1 MSVADQSREKV
12 RRWSDDRGFL
22 RDGRSVVLGCVALY
36 LSVVTGLR
44 ALWHVDIWPQ
54 LGVPSGPSIFFDAR
68 NVAAAVECSQL
79 GYDPLVDNPCD
90 PWGRA
95 MFYPRV
101 WLLLRVTG
109 LEQRHT
115 VLFGTVVVT
124 VFVLSLLLLLPR
136 LSLVEGLVVAAAACS
151 PAVMFAVE
159 RANMDLVIFS
169 GIALAGVVWRRG
181 TAAAEYAAVAIVL
194 LMAVAKLYPAVALL
208 GFLLARRRG
217 TRAAAGA
224 ALLFFAAY
232 VVATRDDVAT
242 ISSTATQGQ
251 YYSYGARILLG
262 RVYHGVVGDQWG
274 GSRTL
279 AQVLVLL
286 AVVLLV
292 LGLWLW
298 LRHRSHHSPAA
309 VPLPETADLVAFRMG
324 ALIYVGTF
332 VIGNSFDY
340 RLVFLLLTLPLLLRW
355 PAPRREVGN
364 RLNLPP
370 ITVAV
375 VMVALW
381 IGTLSEQLRLADEL
395 VSWTLAG
402 LLLVLLVRS
411 APQIGTLIQSS
422 RASR

>member
-1 MSVADQSREKV
+1 MCAADQSRHKV
-12 RRWSDDRGFL
+12 RRRSDDGGPL

-44 ALWHVDIWPQ
+44 VLWDADIWPR

-68 NVAAAVECSQL
+68 NVAAAVECSRL
-79 GYDPLVDNPCD
+79 GYDPLAENPCD
-90 PWGRA
+90 PWDRT

-115 VLFGTVVVT
+115 LLFGAVVVT
-124 VFVLSLLLLLPR
+124 LFVLSLLLLLPR
-136 LSLVEGLVVAAAACS
+136 LGLVEGLIVAAAACS

-169 GIALAGVVWRRG
+169 GLALAAVVWRRG

-208 GFLLARRRG
+208 AFLAARRRA
-217 TRAAAGA
+217 TRAAAGV
-224 ALLFFAAY
+224 ALLFFVAY

-262 RVYHGVVGDQWG
+262 LIYQGVVGDQWG

-279 AQVLVLL
+279 AQVLVIL
-286 AVVLLV
+286 AVVLLA

-298 LRHRSHHSPAA
+298 LRYRSHPAPA
-309 VPLPETADLVAFRMG
+309 VGPLPETADLIAFRMG
-324 ALIYVGTF
+324 SLVYLGTF

-355 PAPRREVGN
+355 PDPPRALGN
-364 RLNLPP
+364 RLNLPLV
-370 ITVAV
+370 TLAV
-375 VMVALW
+375 VMLALW
-381 IGTLSEQLRLADEL
+381 IGTLSQQLRLADEL

-411 APQIGTLIQSS
+411 APQIGTLFQSA
-422 RASR
+422 RAGR

>member
-1 MSVADQSREKV
+1 MSVADHSQGTVRNRSRA
-12 RRWSDDRGFL
+12 RDL
-22 RDGRSVVLGCVALY
+22 MHDGRSVVLGCVALY
-36 LSVVTGLR
+36 LSVVIGLR
-44 ALWHVDIWPQ
+44 ALWDVDIWPR

-115 VLFGTVVVT
+115 VLFGAVVVT

-169 GIALAGVVWRRG
+169 GLALSAVVWRRG

-208 GFLLARRRG
+208 AFLPARRRG

-262 RVYHGVVGDQWG
+262 RAYHGVVGDQWG

-279 AQVLVLL
+279 SQALVLL
-286 AVVLLV
+286 AVVLLA

-298 LRHRSHHSPAA
+298 LRHRPRRAPAGE
-309 VPLPETADLVAFRMG
+309 PLPENSDLIAFRMG
-324 ALIYVGTF
+324 ALVYIGTF

-355 PAPRREVGN
+355 PGPSRAEARAG
-364 RLNLPP
+364 NLPLA
-370 ITVAV
+370 TVAV
-375 VMVALW
+375 VVAALW
-381 IGTLSEQLRLADEL
+381 IGTLSEHLRLADEV

-402 LLLVLLVRS
+402 MLLVLLVRTVAPIS
-411 APQIGTLIQSS
+411 AVFHFG
-422 RASR
+422 RADP